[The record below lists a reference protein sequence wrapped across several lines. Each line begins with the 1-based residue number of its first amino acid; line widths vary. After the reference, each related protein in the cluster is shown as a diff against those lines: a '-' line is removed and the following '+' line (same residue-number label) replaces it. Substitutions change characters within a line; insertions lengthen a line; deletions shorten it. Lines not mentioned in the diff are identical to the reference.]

1 LAIIEASV
9 YDDPSFHIRLADAT
23 RSLCVGDATDLNNV
37 VGPLISPPT
46 GNLLRALTTLEHGES
61 WLVEP
66 LKINEGTYTPGIRKD
81 VKPNSWFHLTECF
94 GPVLGLMRANDLT
107 HALQFQN
114 ATEYGLTGGIQSLDP
129 SEIEYW
135 LANAQVGNAY
145 VNRHIT
151 GAIVERQPF
160 GGWKKSSIGPGS
172 KPGGPNH
179 LSGYG
184 NWTDQ
189 NIDVHQGIADYSTQW
204 NEYFTKEHDAAGL
217 RSEANILRYF
227 PADKVFVRC
236 SDPTVPQIDLLRAA
250 SALTGVP
257 LEISVDSDE
266 SEVALGNRMQQSR
279 GEVRLRVLTPA
290 TVDLYELANKA
301 GATIDTAPV
310 TGSGR
315 LELTHWVK
323 EQSISRTMHRYGRL
337 LNQG

>member
-1 LAIIEASV
+1 
-9 YDDPSFHIRLADAT
+9 
-23 RSLCVGDATDLNNV
+23 
-37 VGPLISPPT
+37 
-46 GNLLRALTTLEHGES
+46 
-61 WLVEP
+61 
-66 LKINEGTYTPGIRKD
+66 
-81 VKPNSWFHLTECF
+81 
-94 GPVLGLMRANDLT
+94 M
-107 HALQFQN
+107 
-114 ATEYGLTGGIQSLDP
+114 
-129 SEIEYW
+129 
-135 LANAQVGNAY
+135 GNAY

-189 NIDVHQGIADYSTQW
+189 NINVDQGVADYSTQW

-227 PADKVFVRC
+227 PVDKVFVRC

-250 SALTGVP
+250 SALTGVS

-301 GATIDTAPV
+301 GVTIDTAPV

-337 LNQG
+337 LNQS

>member
-1 LAIIEASV
+1 
-9 YDDPSFHIRLADAT
+9 
-23 RSLCVGDATDLNNV
+23 LNNV

-227 PADKVFVRC
+227 PADKLIYYGQPRRSPVFPWKFRL
-236 SDPTVPQIDLLRAA
+236 TVTNQKLPLATECNNRVARFVYGYSRRQLLTYMNLQTRLAPQLTLLLSPEVGDL
-250 SALTGVP
+250 
-257 LEISVDSDE
+257 
-266 SEVALGNRMQQSR
+266 N
-279 GEVRLRVLTPA
+279 
-290 TVDLYELANKA
+290 
-301 GATIDTAPV
+301 
-310 TGSGR
+310 
-315 LELTHWVK
+315 
-323 EQSISRTMHRYGRL
+323 
-337 LNQG
+337 

>member
-1 LAIIEASV
+1 MSSEAIPRVMANLSGLAE
-9 YDDPSFHIRLADAT
+9 LT
-23 RSLCVGDATDLNNV
+23 
-37 VGPLISPPT
+37 
-46 GNLLRALTTLEHGES
+46 LLLTNALR
-61 WLVEP
+61 EP
-66 LKINEGTYTPGIRKD
+66 LLPRQVADTPGIPRPARRGD
-81 VKPNSWFHLTECF
+81 
-94 GPVLGLMRANDLT
+94 
-107 HALQFQN
+107 
-114 ATEYGLTGGIQSLDP
+114 
-129 SEIEYW
+129 
-135 LANAQVGNAY
+135 
-145 VNRHIT
+145 
-151 GAIVERQPF
+151 
-160 GGWKKSSIGPGS
+160 
-172 KPGGPNH
+172 PNH

-189 NIDVHQGIADYSTQW
+189 NINVDQGVADYSTQW

-227 PADKVFVRC
+227 PVDKVFVRC
-236 SDPTVPQIDLLRAA
+236 SDPTVPQIDLLREA

-266 SEVALGNRMQQSR
+266 SEVAFGNRMQQSR

-301 GATIDTAPV
+301 GVTIDTAPV

-337 LNQG
+337 LNQS